1 MLVRFKFNY
10 YDEEEHKIVKES
22 GIVEAETLGRAVDRV
37 VECMRPNEISD
48 IKVYECENLLFDF
61 DLKDFLNESN
71 I

>member
-10 YDEEEHKIVKES
+10 YDEEENKNVEES

-37 VECMRPNEISD
+37 VESIRPNEISD
-48 IKVYECENLLFDF
+48 ISVYECENFLFDS

-71 I
+71 T

>member
-37 VECMRPNEISD
+37 IESMCPIEISE
-48 IKVYECENLLFDF
+48 ISVYECENFLFDF
-61 DLKDFLNESN
+61 ELKDFFNESN
-71 I
+71 T

>member
-10 YDEEEHKIVKES
+10 YDEEEHKNVEES

-37 VECMRPNEISD
+37 VECMRPNEIID
-48 IKVYECENLLFDF
+48 ISVYECENLLFDF